1 VVRTL
6 HRLARDRSVVRVIAA
21 LVVGLIVAFAVGATA
36 GLEFALAGW
45 IAAAATYVVW
55 TWLVV
60 WGMDP
65 ATTAAHATRED
76 PTRLVTEVI
85 VVCASLASLGGVGYL
100 LMAGSAKGGEAI
112 AAAAV
117 GVISVAAAWFSVHTL
132 FTLHYARLY
141 YSDKPGGIDFKAKDE
156 EPCYTD
162 FAYVAFTVGMTY
174 QVSDTD
180 IQARPIRAAVLRQA
194 LLSYLLGAVVLAVTI
209 NLIAGLGTAGH

>member
-1 VVRTL
+1 M
-6 HRLARDRSVVRVIAA
+6 ARDRSVVRVIAA
-21 LVVGLIVAFAVGATA
+21 LVVGLIVALAVGATF
-36 GLEFALAGW
+36 GWEFALAGW

-60 WGMDP
+60 SGLDP

-76 PTRLVTEVI
+76 PTRFVTEVI
-85 VVCASLASLGGVGYL
+85 VVSASFASLGGVGYL
-100 LMAGSAKGGEAI
+100 LMAGSANGGEAI

-141 YSDKPGGIDFKAKDE
+141 YSDTPGGIDFKSKDE
-156 EPCYTD
+156 EPCYID

-180 IQARPIRAAVLRQA
+180 VQARPIRASVLRQA
-194 LLSYLLGAVVLAVTI
+194 LLSYLLGAVILAVTI
-209 NLIAGLGTAGH
+209 NLIAGLGTASH